1 MEITWIG
8 HATFLIKGEALT
20 VVTDPWFG
28 QSFLLRRLR
37 PPALAPGDIPA
48 CDVMLV
54 SHGHGDHWD
63 GHGLALARRL
73 GSIVVGPAPVARAAR
88 RKGLQAEAAVPGRS
102 ISAAG
107 LEITVLSAYHP
118 APGGKNAV
126 GYIFYLDGQRIYFAG
141 DTLPNPALIF
151 VLKKAVLDIAFLP
164 VGAFKL
170 LGRKVVMDVSDAYA
184 LAREIRPRSVIPMH
198 YGFLKGTEADPGI
211 LKQLETEEI
220 KVNILTPGEPVKF

>member
-8 HATFLIKGEALT
+8 HATFLIKSDNLT
-20 VVTDPWFG
+20 VMTDPWFG

-37 PPALAPGDIPA
+37 PPALAPEDVPA

-63 GHGLALARRL
+63 AQGLALARRL
-73 GSIVVGPAPVARAAR
+73 GSIVVGPAPVARSAR
-88 RKGLQAEAAVPGRS
+88 RKGLRAEVAEPGNS
-102 ISAAG
+102 ISAGG

-151 VLKKAVLDIAFLP
+151 VLKKTVLDLAFLP

-170 LGRKVVMDVSDAYA
+170 LGKKVVMDVDDAYV
-184 LAREIRPRSVIPMH
+184 LAREVRPRTVIPMH

-211 LKQLETEEI
+211 LKHLEAEQV
-220 KVNILTPGEPVKF
+220 KVNILTPGEPVKV